1 MIKSVNKIKTY
12 QKFCA
17 LTVNPKTKKGGLDT
31 KNYLDGNK
39 IYRYGL
45 QIDVAWVSFTG
56 QKKINFQS

>member
-1 MIKSVNKIKTY
+1 MIRSVYETKTY
-12 QKFCA
+12 EKFCA

-45 QIDVAWVSFTG
+45 
-56 QKKINFQS
+56 